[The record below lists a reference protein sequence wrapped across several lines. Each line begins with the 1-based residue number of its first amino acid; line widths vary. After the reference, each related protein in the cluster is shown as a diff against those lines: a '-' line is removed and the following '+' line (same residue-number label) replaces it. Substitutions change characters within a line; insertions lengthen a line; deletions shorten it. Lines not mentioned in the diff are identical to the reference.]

1 MLLLAVCKRVNNI
14 FVNKLHLFVVN
25 KQETHFILT
34 SYLKSLKDPLVSRCG
49 DVALSLNRLN
59 SLKDP
64 PSPDPLSPD
73 TTLSGGL

>member
-1 MLLLAVCKRVNNI
+1 M
-14 FVNKLHLFVVN
+14 
-25 KQETHFILT
+25 T
-34 SYLKSLKDPLVSRCG
+34 YLKSLKDPLVMCG

-73 TTLSGGL
+73 TTLSGGLYKYIKMLIKNPKNISEK